1 MGGGIMQLI
10 AYGAQ
15 DIYLTGNPQITFFK
29 VVYRRHTNFSMET
42 IKQNISGQ
50 SFIGIDN
57 VNNKATVTIS
67 RNGDLVTGVYVL
79 AKQTDTTNSVG
90 ICADNLVEDVEIEI
104 GGQRIDK
111 HFKEWNQVWNEL
123 TTPIS
128 KSEGYKYMTS
138 SFSNKLVTSK
148 GTKQTMVHYPLNF
161 WFCRNPGLALPLI
174 SLQHHEV
181 QLKFTWG
188 VGKYDTTND
197 QNLTRSNK
205 DITGVHL
212 GLKEQHT
219 VEVWVDY
226 IYLDTDERRRFSQVS
241 HEYLIEQLQ
250 IQKEKDVSGE
260 SFKLNLE
267 HPIKVLIWTTPKDYP
282 LTDQKIK
289 ISINGHDRFYERYK
303 EFFAL
308 EQPYK
313 YHTSIPG
320 YNIKETE
327 NPVLLTNSIFS
338 KEYTFNTNQ
347 DTSNGTIISNSP
359 TDITSIDRDNEFII
373 NKTYANNTNTSSAYS
388 DQDNTFLFTS
398 NGNTDMDFKVGDVV
412 RVNYYNISDIERSVN
427 SAGGMNTALVQQDY
441 GGGFGGSD
449 RDPLDL
455 RIEMIPIQEVDG
467 TVGQTNTNLI
477 NGNWRTREYR
487 RTTTAEVIVVAGE
500 GAAGQKILY
509 LTSESGVDIR
519 ANFKNSDDDEVHGDE
534 APPALQANERIKVT
548 GDGIASNT
556 TVDDVVLQ
564 GDAPNVN
571 PGTYKVTLTNDI
583 VTDLVHEAVLN
594 FEFIQNTSDSE
605 LWDPEVANRIEGV
618 QHDNLKRTHQDIV
631 PAPSRPR
638 PATYHTKV
646 NTYDVANAVNDDPKD
661 KSKHMELNSSFVK
674 QLGIVGNYK
683 DKSIENIVR
692 NLTVLE
698 VFKSKDTLISGK
710 TIYEIRFNDNM
721 GIIPGNIN
729 VSLRPTLNHK
739 VSFEIIARV
748 QNPVSRCS
756 QLKKDIYVY
765 SFCLEPEEHQP
776 SGSCNFSRIDNARLL
791 FSSPAYVSNIYAVN
805 YNVLRIMSGMGGL
818 AYSS

>member
-1 MGGGIMQLI
+1 MQLI

-67 RNGDLVTGVYVL
+67 RNGDLVLGAYVV

-111 HFKEWNQVWNEL
+111 HNKEWNQVWNEL

-138 SFSNKLVTSK
+138 SFSNNLVTSK

-197 QNLTRSNK
+197 QNLTRTNK

-212 GLKEQHT
+212 GLKEQHA

-226 IYLDTDERRRFSQVS
+226 VYLDTDERRRFSQVS

-250 IQKEKDVSGE
+250 IQKEKDISGE

-267 HPIKVLIWTTPKDYP
+267 HPIKELIWTTPKDYP
-282 LTDQKIK
+282 LTDQQIK

-303 EFFAL
+303 EYFAL

-398 NGNTDMDFKVGDVV
+398 NGNTDMDFKVGDIV
-412 RVNYYNISDIERSVN
+412 RVNYYNISDINRSVD
-427 SAGGMNTALVQQDY
+427 SAGGLNTALMQQELGD
-441 GGGFGGSD
+441 GVAA
-449 RDPLDL
+449 DL
-455 RIEMIPIQEVDG
+455 RIEMIPFQEVGGSGGLNDNNLADG
-467 TVGQTNTNLI
+467 T
-477 NGNWRTREYR
+477 WKTREYR
-487 RTTTAEVIVVAGE
+487 RTTTAKVHVPQNIPEDTTGVGE
-500 GAAGQKILY
+500 AGQTILF
-509 LTSESGVDIR
+509 LTPETGGDIM
-519 ANFKNSDDDEVHGDE
+519 ANYKNS
-534 APPALQANERIKVT
+534 T
-548 GDGIASNT
+548 GAKD
-556 TVDDVVLQ
+556 
-564 GDAPNVN
+564 
-571 PGTYKVTLTNDI
+571 YK
-583 VTDLVHEAVLN
+583 
-594 FEFIQNTSDSE
+594 
-605 LWDPEVANRIEGV
+605 
-618 QHDNLKRTHQDIV
+618 
-631 PAPSRPR
+631 
-638 PATYHTKV
+638 Y
-646 NTYDVANAVNDDPKD
+646 
-661 KSKHMELNSSFVK
+661 
-674 QLGIVGNYK
+674 
-683 DKSIENIVR
+683 
-692 NLTVLE
+692 
-698 VFKSKDTLISGK
+698 
-710 TIYEIRFNDNM
+710 
-721 GIIPGNIN
+721 
-729 VSLRPTLNHK
+729 
-739 VSFEIIARV
+739 
-748 QNPVSRCS
+748 C
-756 QLKKDIYVY
+756 
-765 SFCLEPEEHQP
+765 
-776 SGSCNFSRIDNARLL
+776 
-791 FSSPAYVSNIYAVN
+791 
-805 YNVLRIMSGMGGL
+805 
-818 AYSS
+818 YSSST